1 MLMNFTWRLATLMI
15 AALLIL
21 ESPAAAAD
29 TAGMGELDANEVE
42 SASTQS
48 RDEAVE
54 VIELDANQAEEEA
67 KTESAENAAEDVLA
81 EVAFGDPVDCV
92 STQRIRRTDV
102 LSDREILF
110 YTSGSGVYL
119 NKLPHRC
126 SGLRWADSFSYQ
138 VRGSQLCD
146 IDLIRVVDTMG
157 RGIRPGIACG
167 LGKFLPVDEDQ
178 VPLIREQAKA
188 RAKAGD

>member
-1 MLMNFTWRLATLMI
+1 MLMNPMWRLATLMI
-15 AALLIL
+15 AALLVL
-21 ESPAAAAD
+21 ELPSAAAD
-29 TAGMGELDANEVE
+29 PAGMGELDANEVE
-42 SASTQS
+42 STSKQS
-48 RDEAVE
+48 GNEAGE

-67 KTESAENAAEDVLA
+67 KTESSENASEDVLA
-81 EVAFGDPVDCV
+81 DVAFGDPVDCV

-110 YTSGSGVYL
+110 YTSGSGIYL

-126 SGLRWADSFSYQ
+126 SGLRWADAFSYD

-157 RGIRPGIACG
+157 TGIRRGIACG

>member
-1 MLMNFTWRLATLMI
+1 MWRLVTPTI
-15 AALLIL
+15 AALLL
-21 ESPAAAAD
+21 AGSLAAAAEPE
-29 TAGMGELDANEVE
+29 GIGELDANEAERE
-42 SASTQS
+42 STTQPRDDAS
-48 RDEAVE
+48 E

-67 KTESAENAAEDVLA
+67 AAESDENATEDVLA

-92 STQRIRRTDV
+92 NTQRIRRTDV

-126 SGLRWADSFSYQ
+126 SGLRWADAFSYE
-138 VRGSQLCD
+138 VRGSQLCH

-157 RGIRPGIACG
+157 AGIRPGVACG
-167 LGKFLPVDEDQ
+167 LGKFLPVDPEQ
-178 VPLIREQAKA
+178 VPIVREQAKA
-188 RAKAGD
+188 RAKAGN

>member
-1 MLMNFTWRLATLMI
+1 MLTKPMWRLVTPTI
-15 AALLIL
+15 AALLL
-21 ESPAAAAD
+21 AGSLAAAAEP
-29 TAGMGELDANEVE
+29 AGMGELDASEVE
-42 SASTQS
+42 RESTQP
-48 RDEAVE
+48 RDEESE
-54 VIELDANQAEEEA
+54 VIELDANEAEA
-67 KTESAENAAEDVLA
+67 KAAAESDENATEDVLA

-92 STQRIRRTDV
+92 NTQRIRRTDV

-126 SGLRWADSFSYQ
+126 SGLRWADAFSYE
-138 VRGSQLCD
+138 VRGSQLCH

-157 RGIRPGIACG
+157 PGIRPGIACG